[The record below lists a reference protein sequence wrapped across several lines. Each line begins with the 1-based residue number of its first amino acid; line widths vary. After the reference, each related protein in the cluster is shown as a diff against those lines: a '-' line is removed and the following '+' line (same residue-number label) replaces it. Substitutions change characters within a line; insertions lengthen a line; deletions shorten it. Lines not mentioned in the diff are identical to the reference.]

1 MNPRLS
7 KVDLESVYGCP
18 YPSRISQCEIA
29 DDLKP
34 FGLAGFKK
42 KYWKLSRKQRN
53 DLLPHRVESWPW
65 VCQNRAMDKSYVIS
79 KLREHQ
85 GELKAAGIVHLR
97 VFGSVARGEASRDSD
112 VDLLAEF
119 DESRR
124 LTLLTMS
131 RLENRL
137 GDLLG
142 VKVDLSS
149 AEWMRE
155 PVRRKAL
162 SEAVLAF

>member
-1 MNPRLS
+1 M
-7 KVDLESVYGCP
+7 
-18 YPSRISQCEIA
+18 
-29 DDLKP
+29 
-34 FGLAGFKK
+34 
-42 KYWKLSRKQRN
+42 
-53 DLLPHRVESWPW
+53 
-65 VCQNRAMDKSYVIS
+65 CQNRAMDKSYVIS

-162 SEAVLAF
+162 SEPVDRN